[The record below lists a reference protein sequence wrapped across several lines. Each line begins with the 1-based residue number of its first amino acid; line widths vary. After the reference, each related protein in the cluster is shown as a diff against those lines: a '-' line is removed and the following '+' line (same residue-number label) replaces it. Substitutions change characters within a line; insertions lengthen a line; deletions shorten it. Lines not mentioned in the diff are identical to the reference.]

1 MLELLQEPF
10 SGLWNRRGDPM
21 LDGGV
26 RLVELLGPVG
36 MARPCR
42 EKVGNPDPALDDL
55 IFVLP
60 PGAQAPSLS
69 IEMRTRMAATLDRG
83 GAVLL
88 WATSPAAIAGVRRQ
102 LPSLCALPP
111 QGAECG

>member
-1 MLELLQEPF
+1 MRELLQEPF
-10 SGLWNRRGDPM
+10 SGLWNRRGDPI

-26 RLVELLGPVG
+26 RLAELLGPVG

-60 PGAQAPSLS
+60 PGRSAPTLS
-69 IEMRTRMAATLDRG
+69 PEMLQRMLGALDRG
-83 GAVLL
+83 LAVLI
-88 WATSPAAIAGVRRQ
+88 WATHPTPIAAVRHR
-102 LPSLCALPP
+102 LRSALPP
-111 QGAECG
+111 AVRSGG

>member
-1 MLELLQEPF
+1 MRELLQEPF

-36 MARPCR
+36 VARPCQ
-42 EKVGNPDPALDDL
+42 EKVGNPDPAFDDL

-60 PGAQAPSLS
+60 PGRSAPTLS
-69 IEMRTRMAATLDRG
+69 PEMRARMAATLERG

-88 WATSPAAIAGVRRQ
+88 WATPPAAIAGVRRQ
-102 LPSLCALPP
+102 LPNFGALPP
-111 QGAECG
+111 A